1 MENSVSPHR
10 KSHFPVSSFTHPRN
24 GEFHG
29 NKGVHVGRRLGKMEG
44 GPVKK
49 MGGVNP
55 MVSRLRKQPYDIAFL
70 VETCL
75 IVHLI
80 RNIV

>member
-1 MENSVSPHR
+1 
-10 KSHFPVSSFTHPRN
+10 
-24 GEFHG
+24 
-29 NKGVHVGRRLGKMEG
+29 MEG

-49 MGGVNP
+49 IGGVNP